1 MKRSDFQF
9 DLPGELIAQYPRE
22 RGKSKLFVLHRR
34 SGKFEHRTFRD
45 IIQYLKEGDCLVIN
59 DTRVITA
66 RFRGFR
72 ESTEG
77 KLELLLVEKI
87 SDKRWKVLVS
97 PGKKG
102 RVGDII
108 ILEDKFRCRVEKIE
122 DKTYERIVRFE
133 DDKALLKFGSIPLPP
148 YIKRR
153 PTKEDNSRYQTIFA
167 TKEGSVAAPTAG
179 LHFDKKTLK
188 EFKRQGVDIVSITL
202 HVGPGTFRPVKEER
216 IEDHVMESERY
227 RVGEKAAKTINKA
240 INRGGKIIT
249 AGTTT
254 LRVLE
259 TLVDENGKVK
269 SGKGRTNLFIYPP
282 YNFKVVNHLIT
293 NFHLPGSTLIML
305 VSAFATRKM
314 ILKAYKTA
322 ISRGY
327 KFYSYGD
334 AMMIL

>member
-1 MKRSDFQF
+1 
-9 DLPGELIAQYPRE
+9 IA
-22 RGKSKLFVLHRR
+22 
-34 SGKFEHRTFRD
+34 
-45 IIQYLKEGDCLVIN
+45 
-59 DTRVITA
+59 
-66 RFRGFR
+66 
-72 ESTEG
+72 
-77 KLELLLVEKI
+77 
-87 SDKRWKVLVS
+87 
-97 PGKKG
+97 
-102 RVGDII
+102 
-108 ILEDKFRCRVEKIE
+108 
-122 DKTYERIVRFE
+122 
-133 DDKALLKFGSIPLPP
+133 
-148 YIKRR
+148 
-153 PTKEDNSRYQTIFA
+153 
-167 TKEGSVAAPTAG
+167 
-179 LHFDKKTLK
+179 
-188 EFKRQGVDIVSITL
+188 
-202 HVGPGTFRPVKEER
+202 
-216 IEDHVMESERY
+216 
-227 RVGEKAAKTINKA
+227 
-240 INRGGKIIT
+240 